1 VSHAHLPTVLTALTG
16 ASVALYLLMMA
27 VFATATWWRRRR
39 PTVRLDRTP
48 RVSIFKPLAG
58 YDDDLDANLESFA
71 RIDYP
76 DFEVLLGV
84 ASQSDPGFGPAC
96 RFVARH
102 PRLDARVVVTD
113 PGAATNPKVAQLAS
127 LERLATGEVFV
138 ISDSNVRV
146 KPGYLWP
153 LVAGLRD
160 EKTGMVTSLFAGSGE
175 RTLGAALENMQ
186 IGAWTTPGIAA
197 MDGLGV
203 ALTVGKSMAIRR
215 HDLDRLGGFGS
226 VGHVLA
232 EDFVLG
238 SRFRAMGFR
247 IRASFDVVENRNV
260 DCSIARTME
269 RHSRWAKMR
278 RSMSPALFALEP
290 MLQPTVVATIA
301 FMISPGRETAAAFAV
316 VCVTQSLGGAAAIRL
331 LRGHALPARY
341 AVLEVLRSYAWFAC
355 WVYAWASRQIRWR
368 GHPFLLHA
376 GTVITPLARLA
387 EPAADKGGEVAEHAQ
402 AAAQ

>member
-1 VSHAHLPTVLTALTG
+1 VSHAHPMVALTG
-16 ASVALYLLMMA
+16 ASLTLYLLMMA
-27 VFATATWWRRRR
+27 VFAAATWWRRRR
-39 PTVRLDRTP
+39 PAATVERAP

-71 RIDYP
+71 GIDYP

-84 ASQSDPGFGPAC
+84 ASQSDRAFGPAC

-113 PGAATNPKVAQLAS
+113 PDAATNPKVAQLAS
-127 LERLATGEVFV
+127 LERLATGEVYV

-146 KPGYLWP
+146 APGYLSP
-153 LVAGLRD
+153 LVAGLQD
-160 EKTGMVTSLFAGSGE
+160 ERVGMMTSLFAGTGE
-175 RTLGAALENMQ
+175 RTVGAALENMQ

-197 MDGLGV
+197 VDGLGV

-215 HDLDRLGGFGS
+215 RDLDRIGGFGS

-232 EDFVLG
+232 EDFMLG

-260 DCSIARTME
+260 DCSLARTME

-278 RSMSPALFALEP
+278 RSMSPGFFALEP
-290 MLQPTVVATIA
+290 MLQPVVVATIA
-301 FMISPGRETAAAFAV
+301 LLASPCRETVAALAV
-316 VCVTQSLGGAAAIRL
+316 VCVVQAMCGAAAVRL

-341 AVLEVLRSYAWFAC
+341 VPLEILRSYAWFAC
-355 WVYAWASRQIRWR
+355 WAWAWVSRQIIWR
-368 GHPFLLHA
+368 GHPFVLHA
-376 GTVITPLARLA
+376 GTVITPLGLATDKADAVA
-387 EPAADKGGEVAEHAQ
+387 EPSEAPAQ
-402 AAAQ
+402 